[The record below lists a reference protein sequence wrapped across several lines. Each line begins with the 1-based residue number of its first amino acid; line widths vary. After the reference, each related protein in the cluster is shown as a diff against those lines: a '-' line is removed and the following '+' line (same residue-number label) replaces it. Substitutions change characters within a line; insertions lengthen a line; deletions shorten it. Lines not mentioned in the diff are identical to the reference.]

1 MGYPSALD
9 TEATDVMSPSRLGRP
24 RSFGLGLL
32 LVSIGVALSMAE
44 FLELRARPDAPYVL
58 TPMMIV
64 ALLIDLAG
72 TCLAA
77 WAVLPRGWFEHQRRR
92 RTQLATPPSE
102 PPPELPPP
110 VARGGAPDEPVAP
123 GRGEALGAMDDAAMS
138 RGHWTMLARM
148 YAGLVIDTM
157 KPATLGFMLPG
168 MRAEY
173 DLSPA
178 IVSLFPLAAVLGLT
192 LGSVLFGMLGDIVGR
207 RASFVFTALILATTA
222 PCGFMPSYP
231 WHLVTCF
238 AMGLAAGGE
247 LPLIYTMVAE
257 VMPARHRGWSSVA
270 LGGIGGLSG
279 YLAASLL
286 AGWLEPRFSWRVL
299 WLPNLPTAIL
309 MLGLLRW
316 VHESPRFLLQMGLVD
331 EARRAMAKMGVTL
344 AHGVQSAA
352 AATASMRELFSGS
365 RRVTTTILC
374 LFGFA
379 WGLCNWGFITWLPDM
394 IRSAGFPAELSSE
407 VLSRS
412 AVYALPG
419 TIIAAIA
426 YGTWSSRWTAALA
439 AGATALALF
448 AFWICAPY
456 IEGRVD
462 ILVVLTAALLVASS
476 SMIGVLA
483 PYSVELYPTALRGL
497 GSGIVAASSK
507 SGGIVGPLLVG
518 VLLTT
523 SSSAAIPALVI
534 AIPVAIAALGIGWR
548 GTETRGR
555 SLEDLARLAENG
567 ES

>member
-1 MGYPSALD
+1 M
-9 TEATDVMSPSRLGRP
+9 GRP
-24 RSFGLGLL
+24 GVFWLGML
-32 LVSIGVALSMAE
+32 LVSAGVALALWE
-44 FLELRARPDAPYVL
+44 FLELRATPDAPYVF
-58 TPMMIV
+58 TPTMAV
-64 ALLIDLAG
+64 ALVIDLGG
-72 TCLAA
+72 TLLAA
-77 WAVLPRGWFEHQRRR
+77 WAVLPLGWLEHRRQRA
-92 RTQLATPPSE
+92 TLAVPPTE
-102 PPPELPPP
+102 PAVEAPP
-110 VARGGAPDEPVAP
+110 VAEQA
-123 GRGEALGAMDDAAMS
+123 ALGAMDDAPLS

-178 IVSLFPLAAVLGLT
+178 IVSLFPLAAVIGLT
-192 LGSVLFGMLGDIVGR
+192 TGSVLFGMLGDIVGR
-207 RASFVFTALILATTA
+207 RASFIFTALILATTA
-222 PCGFMPSYP
+222 PCGFMPGYH
-231 WHLVTCF
+231 WHLIMCF

-247 LPLIYTMVAE
+247 LPLIYTMLAE
-257 VMPARHRGWSSVA
+257 AMPARHRGWASVA
-270 LGGIGGLSG
+270 VGGIGGLSG

-286 AGWLEPRFSWRVL
+286 AGWLEPTFSWRVL

-316 VHESPRFLLQMGLVD
+316 VHESPRFLLQMGFVE
-331 EARRAMAKMGVTL
+331 EAKRAMATLGVAVTS
-344 AHGVQSAA
+344 GVENTV
-352 AATASMRELFSGS
+352 AATARMSDLLLGS
-365 RRVTTTILC
+365 RRGITITLC

-394 IRSAGFPAELSSE
+394 LRSAGFEAGLASDL
-407 VLSRS
+407 LSRS

-419 TIIAAIA
+419 TVIAALS
-426 YGTWSSRWTAALA
+426 YGFWSSRWTAVIA

-448 AFWICAPY
+448 AFWIFAPY
-456 IEGRVD
+456 LEGRVD
-462 ILVVLTAALLVASS
+462 LVVALTAALLVASS

-497 GSGIVAASSK
+497 GSGVVAASSK

-518 VLLTT
+518 VLLTM
-523 SSSAAIPALVI
+523 SSGSGIPALVI
-534 AIPVAIAALGIGWR
+534 AIPVALAGLSIGWR

-555 SLEDLARLAENG
+555 SLEDLASIAAVRSP